1 MTLQDLFDTLATG
14 EFTSLNLANSVT
26 GSIKEE
32 AYPKVVNS
40 INRGLRELYKKFLL
54 KKKKVYLVQQTDV
67 TRYYLQTRYL
77 GYAGATTADAYL
89 VDHPDEE
96 FSNDVI
102 RLLEIEDSDGLAV
115 EINPPHPYLEQT
127 YFKTSGFDTLDL
139 VTEETGE
146 TFLVTYQARYPKIT
160 ITEDFDPEEI
170 NLYFPSFIEEAL
182 CNYAASL
189 LVKGKATKASE
200 GEGYATNTWNYKY
213 EQACQE
219 IIRLGLVEE
228 AIVQD
233 NRFNR
238 RGFV

>member
-1 MTLQDLFDTLATG
+1 MTLQDLFDTLAVG
-14 EFTSLNLANSVT
+14 EFAGLNLANSVT

-40 INRGLRELYKKFLL
+40 INRSLRELYKRFLL
-54 KKKKVYLVQQTDV
+54 KKKKVYLVQQTGV

-89 VDHPDEE
+89 VDHPDED
-96 FSNDVI
+96 FSNDVV
-102 RLLEIEDSDGLAV
+102 RLLEIEDSDNLNV

-139 VTEETGE
+139 VTEETGK
-146 TFLVTYQARYPKIT
+146 TFLVTYQAKYPKIV
-160 ITEDFDPEEI
+160 ITETFDPEEI
-170 NLYFPSFIEEAL
+170 NLYFPDFIEEAL
-182 CNYAASL
+182 CCYVASL
-189 LVKGKATKASE
+189 LVKGKITKASE
-200 GEGYATNTWNYKY
+200 GEGYATNTWDYKY
-213 EQACQE
+213 EKACQE
-219 IIRLGLVEE
+219 LIRLGLVDE
-228 AIVQD
+228 ALIKD